1 MARSQSLATSFIFRL
16 AILSLLYLVQ
26 GLPFGFQAKALPVY
40 LTSQGLSLTGVGFAG
55 AVSLPW
61 LLKPLWAPLVDRWGS
76 ERFGR
81 RRSWI
86 VPLQAAL
93 ASTCLGLAFVPSEA
107 LLLFLGMIAL
117 TNLFAATMDIAV
129 DGLAVDMLEPEQL
142 GWGNVAQVVAYKL
155 GMVLGGGVLLWASQW
170 IGWRGLFEA
179 MSALIALALIV
190 TLAWTEPRSDSE
202 QAGEST
208 PEIRSSRIRDAQS
221 PHPPSQIR
229 SPRIRSDLGVLL
241 RTLARALARPGG
253 LALLLVVA
261 TYKVGESISD
271 AMFEPFL
278 IRYAHWDSP
287 RVGLII
293 GVYGMW
299 FSLAGSVL
307 GGAFVRRFGGFRV
320 LVAFATARTVS
331 IAAVVWLATL
341 APAQLDN
348 QVVLLAKG
356 LEEVCGGGLT
366 TAMFAFMMSR
376 VDRRI
381 GATHYTLLA
390 GVEVFGKSPG
400 GLLSGVIAD
409 AFGFVVTFATALGL
423 SALCLPLLTLVRPR
437 ATGAPATGPVI
448 TDPVD

>member
-190 TLAWTEPRSDSE
+190 TLAWTEPRSDAE
-202 QAGEST
+202 QASEST
-208 PEIRSSRIRDAQS
+208 PE
-221 PHPPSQIR
+221 
-229 SPRIRSDLGVLL
+229 IRSDLGVLL

-278 IRYAHWDSP
+278 VRYAHWDSP

-320 LVAFATARTVS
+320 LVAFAIARTVS

-448 TDPVD
+448 TDPVA